1 MYTTYRN
8 EELITAVS
16 SAEVEEIAAALHAYG
31 AALKSRNV
39 EEAVALYTA
48 DGVIMPPHFSAS
60 AGTQALRES
69 YTRIFSSVQ
78 LVITFEIEEVVV
90 MSPEWGFART
100 TAEGTK
106 TMLATQ
112 ESEPH
117 ANQELFI
124 MKKEDGKWKIARY
137 AFSTMK
143 PLIQNGIQRS

>member
-1 MYTTYRN
+1 MISSLSHYRVK
-8 EELITAVS
+8 TVS
-16 SAEVEEIAAALHAYG
+16 SAEVEEITAALHAYG

-39 EEAVALYTA
+39 EEAVALYTV

-69 YTRIFSSVQ
+69 YTRIFTSVQ

-90 MSPEWGFART
+90 MSPDWGFART

-143 PLIQNGIQRS
+143 PLVQNGIQRS